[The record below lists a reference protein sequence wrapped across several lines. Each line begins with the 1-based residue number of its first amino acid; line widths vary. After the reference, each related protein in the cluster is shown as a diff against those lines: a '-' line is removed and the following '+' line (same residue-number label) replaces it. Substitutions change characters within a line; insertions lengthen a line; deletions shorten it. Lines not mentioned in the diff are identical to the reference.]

1 VDTPAD
7 GLRILA
13 ADEDQAALER
23 TAAILGRL
31 GHDVTATAVDLAQ
44 VTEAIAREEPEL
56 SVVVV
61 HHDDAHALDLVEEI
75 MAFAGGPV
83 IALLAAEDADFAR
96 QAAERG
102 IYAAVR
108 DGDPQAL
115 QSAIEIAVR
124 RHAETQRLVEQV
136 DRLET
141 ALERRALIE
150 RAKGILMERHGL
162 SDREAFDRLRTHA
175 RSHNRTVVDVAN
187 SVTEGHALLGADGS
201 GGARG

>member
-1 VDTPAD
+1 VDTPPD

-23 TAAILGRL
+23 TAEVLGAL

-61 HHDDAHALDLVEEI
+61 HTDDEHALDLIEEI
-75 MAFAGGPV
+75 AAFASGPIV
-83 IALLAAEDADFAR
+83 ALLSEEDAGFVRRAS
-96 QAAERG
+96 ERG

-108 DGDPQAL
+108 DGDPEAL
-115 QSAIEIAVR
+115 QSAFALALA
-124 RHAETQRLVEQV
+124 RHTETTRLVAHV
-136 DRLET
+136 TRLES
-141 ALERRALIE
+141 ALERRAVIE
-150 RAKGILMERHGL
+150 RAKGIMMERHGV

-175 RSHNRTVVDVAN
+175 RSNNRTVVDVATA
-187 SVTEGHALLGADGS
+187 VTEGHSLLGAGGS
-201 GGARG
+201 ASDD